1 MSQSIICERAFEFS
15 SRMLKL
21 ADKLWDRA
29 PGARHIARQ
38 VMESGTS
45 IGSNAEEAQE
55 GQTKPDDI
63 AKMSIS
69 RKEARETVVWLRLL
83 LKNDYATTAEVQ
95 GELSE
100 AKQLLAMI
108 RAAIMKAKS
117 STDRGGGI

>member
-1 MSQSIICERAFEFS
+1 
-15 SRMLKL
+15 
-21 ADKLWDRA
+21 
-29 PGARHIARQ
+29 
-38 VMESGTS
+38 
-45 IGSNAEEAQE
+45 
-55 GQTKPDDI
+55 
-63 AKMSIS
+63 MSIS

-95 GELSE
+95 WELSE